1 MILLRARPAPGAC
14 FWLLNRTDIVRY
26 RHATAMLSLPLRLI
40 RPNQGSE
47 SESVLSRIGN
57 TPLFRLETVD
67 RRFPNVSIY
76 AKAEW
81 LNPGGSVKDRAALRM
96 ILSAEAAGALTSGRV
111 ILDAT
116 SGNTGIG
123 YAMIGA
129 ARGYRVRLVMPGN
142 TSLARRHIL
151 RAYGAELT
159 FTDPVLGMDGAI
171 AGARAIAAS
180 DPDRFVYLNQYDN
193 DENWRAH
200 YEGTAHEIW
209 EQSAGCITHFVAALG
224 TSGSFTGTTRRLR
237 EFNPRIRCVS
247 VQPDSPFHGL
257 EGMKHMASAAVP
269 RIYDPSLADGN
280 IEVRTEDAY
289 EMVKRLVREEGL
301 LVGVSSGAALVACL
315 EVARSVPRDRH
326 AMIVTI
332 FPDHGEK
339 YLGERFW
346 EEPGGGDGAHVPPAP
361 DADAWKVRP

>member
-1 MILLRARPAPGAC
+1 
-14 FWLLNRTDIVRY
+14 
-26 RHATAMLSLPLRLI
+26 MLSLPLRLN
-40 RPNQGSE
+40 RPNQGAE

-67 RRFPNVSIY
+67 RRFPSVSIY

-96 ILSAEAAGALTSGRV
+96 ILAAEASGALASGRV

-171 AGARAIAAS
+171 EGARKLAAS
-180 DPDRFVYLNQYDN
+180 DPGQFAYLNQYDN

-200 YEGTAHEIW
+200 YDGTALEIW
-209 EQSAGCITHFVAALG
+209 EQSAGCVTHFVAALG
-224 TSGSFTGTTRRLR
+224 TSGSFTGTARRLR
-237 EFNPRIRCVS
+237 ELNPRVKCVS

-257 EGMKHMASAAVP
+257 EGMKHMASATVP
-269 RIYDPSLADGN
+269 RIYDPSLADDN
-280 IEVRTEDAY
+280 IAVRTEDAY
-289 EMVKRLVREEGL
+289 DWVKRLVREEGL
-301 LVGVSSGAALVACL
+301 LVGVSSGAALAACI
-315 EVARSVPRDRH
+315 EVARSLPEGRN

-346 EEPGGGDGAHVPPAP
+346 EEPDAGDRARFPATR
-361 DADAWKVRP
+361 DGNAWGVRS